1 MAKQN
6 GTEQIQLCSQCKE
19 NPRANPGGNNPWCT
33 QCNTRYQ
40 KERQV
45 LAMSRVEA
53 EGWVKGRE
61 ALRRLLVE
69 KLCEAGAGMMRANE
83 VAVWIASVPG
93 PNPPVLE
100 EEPA

>member
-1 MAKQN
+1 MPKLN
-6 GTEQIQLCSQCKE
+6 GTDTAKLCTQCKE
-19 NPRANPGGNNPWCT
+19 NARANPDGTNTWCT

-40 KERQV
+40 KERQA

-53 EGWVKGRE
+53 EGFVKGRE

-69 KLCEAGAGMMRANE
+69 ELCKAGAGMMRANE